1 MAKLSWAKLLWTK
14 LLWTK
19 LSWSDDVTQSVPLV
33 EVKNLTKRFGQTV
46 ALNDVK
52 LKIIA
57 GRTHALVG
65 RNGAGKSTL
74 VSMLTGLNSPDEG
87 EILFNGHPAPAVGN
101 LPEWRKHVACVYQKS
116 TIMPNLSVAEN
127 LLMNRQNLGKKW
139 IDWSQVYRT
148 AQNIL
153 DEWDIPVNARTE
165 AGSLDVENR
174 QLMEIARSL
183 SHGARFIIL
192 DEPTAMLDGRAIK
205 RLFERMERLQQQGVT
220 FLFISH
226 HLSEVYDICQDVTVY
241 RDARHIITSSVEN
254 LDKKS
259 LIEAMTGE
267 KYTEKV
273 YEIRPLSEKKV
284 LEVQNLTMGHH
295 YHNVSLDIREGEMVG
310 LIGGGG
316 CGKVEFAETLVG
328 LQKADKGT
336 ILLKGSSYPAGSVK
350 AALKAGIGFVPQ
362 DRHHQ
367 GLVPE
372 MSVGENA
379 TLSILDRLGS
389 FGFINERKR
398 KQLVNQWIV
407 DLDIKTYGAE
417 QPVSGLSGG
426 NQQKVV
432 QARAMANHPDLLIM
446 ISPTAGVDIK
456 SKETLLDYVAQS
468 SEKGTS
474 VLIVSDELDDVR
486 GCDRV
491 LVMYHGEITHEFMVG
506 WKDGEIIAAIEGLS

>member
-1 MAKLSWAKLLWTK
+1 MNDRQTPSL
-14 LLWTK
+14 
-19 LSWSDDVTQSVPLV
+19 VSVR
-33 EVKNLTKRFGQTV
+33 NLTKRFGQTT
-46 ALNDVK
+46 ALNGVK
-52 LKIIA
+52 LEVTA

-74 VSMLTGLNSPDEG
+74 VSMLTGLNAPDEG
-87 EILFNGHPAPAVGN
+87 EILFNGQAAPAVGN

-127 LLMNRQNLGKKW
+127 LLINRQNLGRRW
-139 IDWSQVYRT
+139 ISWPQVFKT

-165 AGSLDVENR
+165 AGDLDVENR

-205 RLFERMERLQQQGVT
+205 RLFDRMQRLQQQGVT

-241 RDARHIITSSVEN
+241 RDARHIITAPVAE
-254 LDKKS
+254 LDKTA

-267 KYTEKV
+267 KYTEKT
-273 YEIRPLSEKKV
+273 YQTRPLPDE
-284 LEVQNLTMGHH
+284 LTLRVQGLNHQDR
-295 YHNVSLDIREGEMVG
+295 YRNIAFDIRKGEMVG

-316 CGKVEFAETLVG
+316 CGKVEVAETLVG
-328 LQKADKGT
+328 LRRADSGS
-336 ILLKGSSYPAGSVK
+336 IMLKGSRYPAGSVK
-350 AALKAGIGFVPQ
+350 AALDAGIGFVPQ

-372 MSVGENA
+372 MSIAENA
-379 TLSILDRLGS
+379 TLTILDRLS
-389 FGFINERKR
+389 RMGFIQEQRR
-398 KQLVNQWIV
+398 QEWVRGWIN
-407 DLDIKTYGAE
+407 DLDIKTYGPD

-432 QARAMANHPDLLIM
+432 QARAMANRPDLLVM

-456 SKETLLDYVAQS
+456 SKETLLDYVARS
-468 SEKGTS
+468 SEQGTS

-491 LVMYHGEITHEFMVG
+491 LVMYHGEITHEFPIG
-506 WKDGEIIAAIEGLS
+506 WQDQQLIAAIEGLT

>member
-1 MAKLSWAKLLWTK
+1 MNH
-14 LLWTK
+14 
-19 LSWSDDVTQSVPLV
+19 DIPYLV
-33 EVKNLTKRFGQTV
+33 EVRNLTKRYGQTI
-46 ALNDVK
+46 ALNGVK
-52 LKIIA
+52 LAITA

-74 VSMLTGLNSPDEG
+74 VSMLTGLNTPDEG
-87 EILFNGHPAPAVGN
+87 EILFNGQPAPAVGD
-101 LPEWRKHVACVYQKS
+101 LPAWRQHVACVYQKS
-116 TIMPNLSVAEN
+116 TIIPNLSVAEN
-127 LLMNRQNLGKKW
+127 LLINRQNLGNRLISW
-139 IDWSQVYRT
+139 REVYQK

-153 DEWDIPVNARTE
+153 DQWDIPVNARTE
-165 AGSLDVENR
+165 AGDLDVENR

-183 SHGARFIIL
+183 SYGARFIIL

-241 RDARHIITSSVEN
+241 RDAKHIITSSVDA

-273 YEIRPLSEKKV
+273 YQPRPLSEHTVVKVQQLNLENHYQNIDFEIKK
-284 LEVQNLTMGHH
+284 
-295 YHNVSLDIREGEMVG
+295 GEMLG
-310 LIGGGG
+310 LIGGGN
-316 CGKVEFAETLVG
+316 CGKVAVAETLVG
-328 LQKADKGT
+328 LRRADSGS
-336 ILLKGSSYPAGSVK
+336 ILLSDKTYPPGSVK

-379 TLSILDRLGS
+379 TLSILERLGTW
-389 FGFINERKR
+389 GFINDH
-398 KQLVNQWIV
+398 KQETLANQWIQ
-407 DLDIKTYGAE
+407 DLDIKTYGAD

-432 QARAMANHPDLLIM
+432 QARAMANQPDFLIM

-456 SKETLLDYVAQS
+456 SKETLLDYVAKS
-468 SEKGTS
+468 SEQGTS

-486 GCDRV
+486 GCDRI
-491 LVMYHGEITHEFMVG
+491 LVMYHGKITHEFPIG
-506 WKDGEIIAAIEGLS
+506 WKDQEVIEAIEGLSETSFQAA